1 MRSLSCSRACHDADA
16 SSLCCGSRHQ
26 RRRCPAGLLQRAGR
40 RPPEYAALEAAVGA
54 INKVL
59 AINSKIRG
67 GGSGSADGSASGSSA
82 RGNSDASSARE
93 AARGAREEAAAL
105 ARSDPG
111 KLVTLKARASG
122 SKDVTEHFPPIAAT
136 SGAATAAPA
145 AAEAATSATPTVG
158 QTPMPWPTPARR
170 DLRSYLGLPLE
181 QYSLL
186 DPRYISRLPSCDGDD
201 AGGAQ
206 GGSSSDEC
214 AAQSGESGDKAS
226 SSGGGAAAPPVSG
239 SFLLTV
245 PLADIVGLELTPQLV
260 IDVDVDERLGALGA
274 V

>member
-1 MRSLSCSRACHDADA
+1 
-16 SSLCCGSRHQ
+16 
-26 RRRCPAGLLQRAGR
+26 
-40 RPPEYAALEAAVGA
+40 
-54 INKVL
+54 
-59 AINSKIRG
+59 
-67 GGSGSADGSASGSSA
+67 
-82 RGNSDASSARE
+82 
-93 AARGAREEAAAL
+93 
-105 ARSDPG
+105 
-111 KLVTLKARASG
+111 
-122 SKDVTEHFPPIAAT
+122 
-136 SGAATAAPA
+136 
-145 AAEAATSATPTVG
+145 
-158 QTPMPWPTPARR
+158 MPWPTPARR

-260 IDVDVDERLGALGA
+260 IDVDVDERLGAVGGLRVVGWVRGTRSDRKREGRPAHVVAESLANVRSNAPDPWQWRGFSPTSTAVLLQLGA